1 MAKSRSSAA
10 KPVTTLDQVRS
21 LLTSAEQKVLHS
33 SMGAAIAKAS
43 KEQVEAAMARARSLR
58 DKWRD
63 LHADQTRSTKRSA
76 KAGTPVNHRTKAKHD
91 VFDGAVKRFEARLAE
106 FAAGVRAAVGGK
118 PSRLT
123 AAAKPTKAARTKSAR
138 EGRASVRSA
147 LKETTAEI
155 NRARKPAK
163 AKPASKTSA
172 KAAVAKPAAPV
183 AVAVAPATRTVSKKR
198 KKPVAPQAAV
208 AQKRFAL
215 DAAQQRSAKASAKA
229 ARLKFDG
236 ATTRRAGNALA
247 STKRAQAR
255 RDGRRR

>member
-1 MAKSRSSAA
+1 MAKSRKSAA

-43 KEQVEAAMARARSLR
+43 KEQVEAAMARARSIR

-76 KAGTPVNHRTKAKHD
+76 KAGTAVNQRTKAKHD

-118 PSRLT
+118 AGRLT

-138 EGRASVRSA
+138 EGRASIRSE
-147 LKETTAEI
+147 LKEAAAEF

-163 AKPASKTSA
+163 AKAVA
-172 KAAVAKPAAPV
+172 KRRRAAKPAAPV
-183 AVAVAPATRTVSKKR
+183 AVVPAARTVSKKR
-198 KKPVAPQAAV
+198 NKPVAPQAAV

>member
-1 MAKSRSSAA
+1 MAKSRTSAA
-10 KPVTTLDQVRS
+10 KPVTTLDQVRA

-76 KAGTPVNHRTKAKHD
+76 KAGTAVNQRTKAKHD
-91 VFDGAVKRFEARLAE
+91 VFDGAVKRLEARLAE

-118 PSRLT
+118 PARLT

-138 EGRASVRSA
+138 ESRASVRSQ
-147 LKETTAEI
+147 LKETAAEI
-155 NRARKPAK
+155 NRGRKPAK
-163 AKPASKTSA
+163 AKVSKPAA
-172 KAAVAKPAAPV
+172 KAVVAKPAAPV
-183 AVAVAPATRTVSKKR
+183 AVPVVPAVRTVSKKR
-198 KKPVAPQAAV
+198 KKPVAPQAVV
-208 AQKRFAL
+208 AQKRFAF

-255 RDGRRR
+255 RDGRKR

>member
-63 LHADQTRSTKRSA
+63 LHGDQTRSTKRSA
-76 KAGTPVNHRTKAKHD
+76 KAGTAVNQRTKAKHD

-163 AKPASKTSA
+163 AKPAA

-183 AVAVAPATRTVSKKR
+183 AVAVVPATRTVSKKR

>member
-1 MAKSRSSAA
+1 MAKSRKSAA

-43 KEQVEAAMARARSLR
+43 KEQVEAAMARARSIR

-76 KAGTPVNHRTKAKHD
+76 KAGTAVNQRTKAKHD

-118 PSRLT
+118 AGRLT

-138 EGRASVRSA
+138 EGRASVRSE
-147 LKETTAEI
+147 LKEAAAEF

-163 AKPASKTSA
+163 AKAVAKPAA

-183 AVAVAPATRTVSKKR
+183 AVVPAARTVSKKR

-208 AQKRFAL
+208 GQKRFAL
-215 DAAQQRSAKASAKA
+215 DAAQQRSATASAKA

>member
-63 LHADQTRSTKRSA
+63 LHGDQTRSTKRSA
-76 KAGTPVNHRTKAKHD
+76 KAGTAVNQRTKAKHD

-138 EGRASVRSA
+138 EGRASVRSE
-147 LKETTAEI
+147 LKEAVAEF
-155 NRARKPAK
+155 NHGRKRGK
-163 AKPASKTSA
+163 AKPVTKTSA

-183 AVAVAPATRTVSKKR
+183 AVAVVPATRTVSKKR

-208 AQKRFAL
+208 AQKRFAV

>member
-1 MAKSRSSAA
+1 
-10 KPVTTLDQVRS
+10 
-21 LLTSAEQKVLHS
+21 
-33 SMGAAIAKAS
+33 
-43 KEQVEAAMARARSLR
+43 
-58 DKWRD
+58 
-63 LHADQTRSTKRSA
+63 
-76 KAGTPVNHRTKAKHD
+76 VNQRTKAKHD

-138 EGRASVRSA
+138 EGRASVRSE
-147 LKETTAEI
+147 LKEAVAEF
-155 NRARKPAK
+155 NHGRKRVK
-163 AKPASKTSA
+163 AKPATKTSA

>member
-63 LHADQTRSTKRSA
+63 LHGDQTRSTKRSA
-76 KAGTPVNHRTKAKHD
+76 KAGTAVNQRTKAKHD

-163 AKPASKTSA
+163 AKPAA

-183 AVAVAPATRTVSKKR
+183 AVAVVPATRTVSKKR

-208 AQKRFAL
+208 AQKRFAV

>member
-63 LHADQTRSTKRSA
+63 LHGDQTRSTKRSA
-76 KAGTPVNHRTKAKHD
+76 KAGTAVNQRTKAKHD

-138 EGRASVRSA
+138 EGRASVRSE
-147 LKETTAEI
+147 LKEAVAEF
-155 NRARKPAK
+155 NHGRKRVK
-163 AKPASKTSA
+163 AKPATKTSA

-198 KKPVAPQAAV
+198 K
-208 AQKRFAL
+208 
-215 DAAQQRSAKASAKA
+215 
-229 ARLKFDG
+229 
-236 ATTRRAGNALA
+236 
-247 STKRAQAR
+247 
-255 RDGRRR
+255 

>member
-63 LHADQTRSTKRSA
+63 LHGDQTRSTKRSA
-76 KAGTPVNHRTKAKHD
+76 KAGTAVNQRTKAKHD

-163 AKPASKTSA
+163 AKTSA

-183 AVAVAPATRTVSKKR
+183 AVAVPPATRTVSKKR

-208 AQKRFAL
+208 AQKRFAV

>member
-63 LHADQTRSTKRSA
+63 LHGDQTRSTKRSA
-76 KAGTPVNHRTKAKHD
+76 KAGTAVNQRTKAKHD

-163 AKPASKTSA
+163 AKTSA

-183 AVAVAPATRTVSKKR
+183 AVAVVPATRTVSKKR